1 VAETEDSLQVLAHQ
15 RDLDADPTPQSLA
28 HKLLIA
34 GRVEEAEAEAR
45 QAISDLEKESAALEI
60 GTSDLQ
66 SQKVTPP
73 KERAAFE
80 EQNSPAENDSQLG
93 LLAEALIAQG
103 IALARLK
110 KLEAAQANLERAIAV
125 AEEAGAP
132 DKASLVPLIMIE
144 ELEHLPR
151 ETLLSLY
158 QQASDRMAKTR
169 DWKLQRRVIDAA
181 KKIMTRFWG
190 EMDPDRELDILLAPP
205 SLQEE
210 LIRFEERL
218 IQHVLAQRNG
228 SLSESASPFPLVEE
242 PLTCTIELR
251 PSLKKRTTGRHR
263 SRNDRR

>member
-1 VAETEDSLQVLAHQ
+1 LRSGDKHTRFQSVNVASTQEH
-15 RDLDADPTPQSLA
+15 
-28 HKLLIA
+28 
-34 GRVEEAEAEAR
+34 
-45 QAISDLEKESAALEI
+45 AAL
-60 GTSDLQ
+60 DQ
-66 SQKVTPP
+66 
-73 KERAAFE
+73 
-80 EQNSPAENDSQLG
+80 QNSPVQNNTQLS
-93 LLAEALIAQG
+93 LLADALIAQG
-103 IALARLK
+103 TALARLK
-110 KLEAAQANLERAIAV
+110 KLEAAQAILERAIEV
-125 AEEAGAP
+125 AEQGGAF
-132 DKASLVPLIMIE
+132 DKWGLAAMTMIE

-151 ETLLSLY
+151 ETQLSLY
-158 QQASDRMAKTR
+158 AQASAGMAKTC
-169 DWKLQRRVIDAA
+169 DWKLQRRVIDAG

-190 EMDPDRELDILLAPP
+190 EMDPDRALDILLAPP